1 MTLKIQTW
9 YNNPILRKISDEIVD
24 FKDAK
29 KIEKEM
35 KDFLNNEENWVG
47 LAGPQVWIMKR
58 IFIAQFDK
66 KRNTTVVNPKIID
79 FWSKKTISQEWCLS
93 LFWVWAD
100 VERSK
105 NITVEFFNTKWEKKT
120 LKLTWFA
127 SLVFQHELDHL
138 DGILFIDRATWENIS
153 IDNWVDL
160 KKLQL
165 DKVLVF

>member
-105 NITVEFFNTKWEKKT
+105 NIPEWQLLLEKKIT
-120 LKLTWFA
+120 PIELRKEFVHSTTN
-127 SLVFQHELDHL
+127 SLNALGIV
-138 DGILFIDRATWENIS
+138 GRIILFIEVI
-153 IDNWVDL
+153 
-160 KKLQL
+160 
-165 DKVLVF
+165 